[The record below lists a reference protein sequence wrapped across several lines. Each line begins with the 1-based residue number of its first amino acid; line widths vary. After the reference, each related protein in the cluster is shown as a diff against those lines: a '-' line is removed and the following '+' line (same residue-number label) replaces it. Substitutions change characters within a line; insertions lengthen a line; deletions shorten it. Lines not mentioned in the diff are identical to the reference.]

1 MTDCYLD
8 TVEGMHYLDE
18 AAVEHRLK
26 RGNFNL
32 EAGEGIWLD
41 VECRYCAKKLTV
53 CFRFESDGVVEIGKS
68 DEDDEND

>member
-8 TVEGMHYLDE
+8 TVEGKHYLDE
-18 AAVEHRLK
+18 DAVEHRLK

-53 CFRFESDGVVEIGKS
+53 CFRFESDGVVEIGKA
-68 DEDDEND
+68 DEDDDND